1 MNRRIKILYYWLF
14 KNKAGIKISEL
25 YKFLKKP
32 KVKSIGSRYI
42 TNISYFDDFIMV
54 SFHRIGDKL
63 YWPRKYNINNL
74 YQVSAEIFDTNDWH
88 YYEYKTT
95 KVFNDDIVLD
105 LGAAEGLF
113 SLSII
118 KRCKKVIIIEP
129 NNLFYHALEKTFRK
143 YIPRKVELFKYAVG
157 DKDSV
162 VELSDHSISSSII
175 EVEGGNVKMTTLDDL
190 LYNKGRI
197 TYIKADLEGYEMK
210 MLKGAS
216 HIIQDY
222 RPKMAISCYHQEND
236 YRKIINLVKEL
247 VPKYKY
253 HLKGITHYTGKPVM
267 IHFWIP
273 DERN

>member
-14 KNKAGIKISEL
+14 KNKANIKISEL

-42 TNISYFDDFIMV
+42 TNISYFDGFIVV

-74 YQVSAEIFDTNDWH
+74 YQVSAETFDKNDWH

-95 KVFNDDIVLD
+95 KVLNGDIVLD

-143 YIPRKVELFKYAVG
+143 YIPQKVELFKYAVG

-162 VELSDHSISSSII
+162 VELINHSISSSII
-175 EVEGGNVKMTTLDDL
+175 EAGGNVKMTTLDNL
-190 LYNKGRI
+190 LHNKGRI
-197 TYIKADLEGYEMK
+197 TYIKADLEGYEMN

-216 HIIQDY
+216 HIIRDY

-236 YRKIINLVKEL
+236 YREIINLVKEL